1 VVKEAAMSYE
11 KKEDLEVVVVPEPER
26 ELVPREPVPTE
37 PDRAPEPV
45 PASSRGG

>member
-1 VVKEAAMSYE
+1 MSYE

-26 ELVPREPVPTE
+26 ELVPREPGTPSE
-37 PDRAPEPV
+37 PVRAPEPV